1 MQIESILRNKKVK
14 ILLLPLF
21 GFFIFIL
28 FYIIAAYKYPG
39 GSWAFPNHD
48 SFSFWNNYLCD
59 LLDTYAINGKLNVA
73 RHYARVSL
81 GFLSASIILIWL
93 YLPNLFE
100 AKSFNLSMMR
110 VTGILSLV
118 IIMFLASGTHDLIV
132 RIAGIFG
139 TTALITSF
147 FEFYKAR
154 FYKILFLGLF
164 SFLIFILNYYIY
176 ETGWNIKYLP
186 IIQKITFSSFIV
198 WLTSLDI
205 LLIKYLR
212 TLSNDII

>member
-1 MQIESILRNKKVK
+1 M
-14 ILLLPLF
+14 PM
-21 GFFIFIL
+21 
-28 FYIIAAYKYPG
+28 
-39 GSWAFPNHD
+39 NHQD

-59 LLDTYAINGKLNVA
+59 LLDTYAINGKLNDA

-93 YLPNLFE
+93 YLPNLFG

-118 IIMFLASGTHDLIV
+118 IIMFLATGTHDIIV
-132 RIAGIFG
+132 RIAGLFG

-147 FEFYKAR
+147 FEFYKAK

-164 SFLIFILNYYIY
+164 CFMIFILNYYIY

-186 IIQKITFSSFIV
+186 IIQKITFSSFIL
-198 WLTSLDI
+198 WFIILDI
-205 LLIKYLR
+205 LLYTKL
-212 TLSNDII
+212 NNFNK